1 MNRENLI
8 EQLSV
13 SASGFSNLLKRLKI
27 DDKDWFEGDELDS
40 ILAAATQPNPS
51 AAPDQVQG
59 EASGNEPGVDDV
71 TGMVVSRGVHAV
83 QNDGLAI
90 LSAVDRMFELS
101 GDQLESAVANRVED
115 GRNYLV
121 QRALMGFGR
130 GSQNAQKSI
139 QIEELPVPKFNSP
152 SRLTLPSAA
161 DLNQELDLLP
171 ASPASA

>member
-1 MNRENLI
+1 MTKDSLL
-8 EQLSV
+8 EQLRL
-13 SASGFSNLLKRLKI
+13 SASEFEQLLSGLGV
-27 DDKDWFEGDELDS
+27 DDAEWYDGSDLEH
-40 ILAAATQPNPS
+40 ILEAATAQPS
-51 AAPDQVQG
+51 AAPNQVKG
-59 EASGNEPGVDDV
+59 GVSDKESGVDDV
-71 TGMVVSRGVHAV
+71 TGMVVSRGIHAV

-90 LSAVDRMFELS
+90 LNAVDRMFELS
-101 GDQLESAVANRVED
+101 GDQLESAVADRVED

-139 QIEELPVPKFNSP
+139 RIEELPVPKFNSP

-161 DLNQELDLLP
+161 DLNKELDLLP